1 MTTDPSRGQTRRQ
14 ALAIAGAALA
24 MPFVSRSVWGQGAPW
39 WQAIDPAR
47 ALIGSA
53 APSTQGLAIDLP
65 FISED
70 GSSVA
75 LGLSVDRPMTN
86 AAYVE
91 SVHFY
96 APRNPSPEV
105 VDFFFSPLSGR
116 AAVATRIRLN
126 ESQTVGAI
134 ARMSTGEVI
143 VAEREIR
150 ITISGCLTRAETYAA
165 TDLMLTRVR
174 VPEGLAPGMPGE
186 VTTLINHPME
196 TGLRADAA
204 GNILPQNIIQRFL
217 ASFNLATVF
226 EARPH
231 RAIAANPYFRFFVAP
246 PASGELY
253 LRWEE
258 DRGRF
263 SEERRP
269 ITVT

>member
-1 MTTDPSRGQTRRQ
+1 MNSNHRVVSRRQ
-14 ALAIAGAALA
+14 AIALA
-24 MPFVSRSVWGQGAPW
+24 GSVLAAPYLLRSASAQGAPW
-39 WQAIDPAR
+39 WQAIDAAR
-47 ALIGSA
+47 SVIGTA
-53 APSTQGLAIDLP
+53 TPSTSGIAIDLP

-86 AAYVE
+86 EAYVE
-91 SVHFY
+91 SLHFF
-96 APRNPSPEV
+96 APGNPSPEV

-116 AAVATRIRLN
+116 AAIATRIRLN
-126 ESQTVGAI
+126 QTQTVGAV

-143 VAEREIR
+143 VGEREIR

-174 VPEGLAPGMPGE
+174 VPEGLAAGTPGE
-186 VTTLINHPME
+186 VTTIINHPME

-226 EARPH
+226 EARLH
-231 RAIAANPYFRFFVAP
+231 RAVAANPYFRFFVAP

-269 ITVT
+269 ITVA